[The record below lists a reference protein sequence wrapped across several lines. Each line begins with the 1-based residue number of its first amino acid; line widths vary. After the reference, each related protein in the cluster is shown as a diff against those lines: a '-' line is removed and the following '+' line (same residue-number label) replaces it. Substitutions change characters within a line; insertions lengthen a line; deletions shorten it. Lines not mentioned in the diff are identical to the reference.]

1 MLSDIQTSMIKLLE
15 IMELSEDQIMA
26 VMLCLQDDEQLI
38 ALATWIDENPL
49 TDSGDVVRK
58 AVEMSEEDN

>member
-38 ALATWIDENPL
+38 ALAAWIDENPL